1 MAPSVGRPPS
11 IRCAGAAAWV
21 TSSLQDRHAYLGR
34 TVTITRSCAGTMSSR
49 SVRSS
54 PILCSRH
61 CCAIGP
67 SDNGD
72 AAAAQADEAVGLDH
86 PLDPGEVLGKIA
98 TVALG

>member
-1 MAPSVGRPPS
+1 
-11 IRCAGAAAWV
+11 
-21 TSSLQDRHAYLGR
+21 
-34 TVTITRSCAGTMSSR
+34 MSNR

-72 AAAAQADEAVGLDH
+72 AAAARADQAVRFDDLFNARQSGRQIADGALWRGLGCYSVTCFGRQIFFLC
-86 PLDPGEVLGKIA
+86 LDFAKRNRQIFKRQLARVFSQFF
-98 TVALG
+98 